1 MFNKSKVIV
10 LIPAAGSGTRMD
22 STKNK
27 LLMKIGNDSIMDLT
41 LSKFQDHEWVDSII
55 VVTDDEELKSISYA
69 YPKTAQIVSGGNSRQ
84 ESIQNGMGCIEED
97 SLVVIHDAA
106 RPFITG
112 EIISKAIEE
121 ADIHGAA
128 IVAVKT
134 IDTIKKAK
142 ANKVVETLNRSELMN
157 IQTPQVFRYELL
169 KRAYEQEFLKT
180 VTDDASLIEMMN
192 EEVYIVEGS
201 YDNIKITT
209 QADINYANFISK
221 GDKSMDYRV
230 GIGYDVHQFTEGR
243 PLFLGGVEI
252 PYRMGLLGHSDADV
266 LLHAIMDALLGA
278 TGSGDIGRLF
288 PDNEDQYEDISS
300 VKLLGRVVE
309 IIVDKGF
316 EIKNID
322 GVVIAERPK
331 IAPYIEEMIMMIS
344 STVGIDPTRV
354 NIKGTTTE
362 KLGFEGRGEGI
373 SAQAVVMVDKI

>member
-97 SLVVIHDAA
+97 SLLVIHDAA
-106 RPFITG
+106 RPFITE

-169 KRAYEQEFLKT
+169 ERAYEQEFLKT

-322 GVVIAERPK
+322 AVVIAERPK

>member
-230 GIGYDVHQFTEGR
+230 GIGYDVHQFTEGHR
-243 PLFLGGVEI
+243 KDYEGRRILPGLHESHIHVGELGQQLTCLDLHGCSSI
-252 PYRMGLLGHSDADV
+252 DDLKAKLKDWCKSHPDSSWILGRNWEQDV
-266 LLHAIMDALLGA
+266 L
-278 TGSGDIGRLF
+278 GR
-288 PDNEDQYEDISS
+288 Y
-300 VKLLGRVVE
+300 
-309 IIVDKGF
+309 
-316 EIKNID
+316 
-322 GVVIAERPK
+322 
-331 IAPYIEEMIMMIS
+331 
-344 STVGIDPTRV
+344 PTREDLDAV
-354 NIKGTTTE
+354 CPDRPVFLWRVCIH
-362 KLGFEGRGEGI
+362 I
-373 SAQAVVMVDKI
+373 AVVNTKALAIAGGAIILIV